1 MSDSQ
6 DWAALIASGTR
17 HLHDGRHDLALA
29 DFNQVI
35 TLKPDAAEAF
45 YARAVTYQ
53 HRNALDEAITDF
65 DRALQLDPAHID
77 ALFKRSAVH
86 RLKGDFDKAAADF
99 DQAIKSLWQQR
110 ERTETAGPEAPAAA
124 APKTESVETAGIGQ
138 AA

>member
-6 DWAALIASGTR
+6 DWAALIVSGTR

-29 DFNQVI
+29 DFNQAI
-35 TLKPDAAEAF
+35 AHAPDAAEAF
-45 YARAVTYQ
+45 YGRALTHQ
-53 HRNALDEAITDF
+53 HRKALDEAITDF
-65 DRALQLDPAHID
+65 DRALELDPAHID

-99 DQAIKSLWQQR
+99 DHAIKSLWQQR
-110 ERTETAGPEAPAAA
+110 ERAETAGPGTPAAA
-124 APKTESVETAGIGQ
+124 APKTESIETTGIGQ